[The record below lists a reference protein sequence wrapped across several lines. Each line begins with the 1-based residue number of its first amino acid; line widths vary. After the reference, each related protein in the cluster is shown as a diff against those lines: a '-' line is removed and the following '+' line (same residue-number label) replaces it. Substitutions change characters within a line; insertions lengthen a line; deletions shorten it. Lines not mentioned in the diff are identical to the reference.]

1 VSAVGLASAG
11 SFTIDVVRDGIIQRI
26 HKSPE
31 AATVGGLS
39 RDGALLSYTH
49 AERGDSRNPDLRVAT
64 VDGTVVAELSDGPGH
79 GVAGVGWSPV
89 AGDQR
94 LLVLRNV
101 TGQRRPAILAADTG
115 EPVDVDV

>member
-1 VSAVGLASAG
+1 MSAKRSSV
-11 SFTIDVVRDGIIQRI
+11 GIIQRI

-101 TGQRRPAILAADTG
+101 TGQRRPALHTGVIPAARERCVRPAEG
-115 EPVDVDV
+115 FC